1 MAIVPL
7 NSERNISSVVF
18 IDGSLPDLQT
28 ILSGLDPSYTA
39 IVLDP
44 AQNGIQQMADAL
56 AGINGLDAVHIIS
69 HGSNGQIN
77 LGTGQLS
84 QNTLAQYQ
92 NQLATIGNA
101 LSGTG
106 DLLLYG
112 CDVAQD
118 NRGQAFISALSAAT
132 GADVAASTDLTG
144 AAFLG
149 GNWTLEATTG
159 KVEAETIQ
167 ANISGVLADTLD
179 ITLLPDAGLLTQAVL
194 AGDSGITIVD
204 GSELYTGADVA
215 AGTVDALSQS
225 VDGSYIGVKIP
236 SGIVL
241 STGSLLDLPG
251 SNTSSAFGG
260 DNGAAGSE
268 ELLAY
273 VQSALGESSAY
284 ATNNAA
290 ILEFNFT
297 VSDPNAQY
305 IKFDV
310 AFASEEYPEYV
321 GSFIDIAT
329 VLVDG
334 VNVALFDG
342 DATRPLTV
350 TQSNV
355 DSGHFIDNAAVDG
368 VSPIATEFDGISIP
382 LSIIAPL
389 DQTQT
394 VHTIKIGIADTNDS
408 VLDSAVFVGNM
419 AVTTLQ
425 GDDVYVPIDDTL
437 IQTEDDY
444 AKLLSDPNLL
454 DGDFSEADLAKLAK
468 FGITEAQFTDLLNIF
483 NQANTW
489 EDTDPVGKNDDVN
502 LYGGDDVADG
512 GIGNDTIDG
521 GEGNDVLSGGAGKN
535 KLIGGAGIDTVDY
548 SSFTSAVTVDLSKTT
563 KQKTSANSTDTLK
576 GFENLLGSS
585 YDDKLAGNASDNVF
599 DAGDGD
605 NTIKG
610 GAGNDTL
617 VLEGTA
623 DDYSFSVDKG
633 GKNPLAFFTF
643 TGLKSTDI
651 VEIASHQ
658 NGRTDKMVGIEK
670 INFKGDNSTVTVS
683 AGSPESLLYNV
694 ATYYDD
700 SLTGTD
706 DNDTID
712 AGQGN
717 DTVDGGIG
725 DDSLTG
731 GAGNDT
737 FIVDSAG
744 DVITELTGKGSGTD
758 SVTLAATY
766 AAATYSIAANNAEN
780 IDAGLLTAAITL
792 AGNTGKNTL
801 TGGSGNDTLDGGTG
815 ADSLAGGLGNDTYI
829 VDNAKDKVSETSTS
843 VEEIDTVQS
852 SINYTLGA
860 NLENL
865 ILTGSSNLN
874 GTGNLLDN
882 SLTGNTGKNTLTGNA
897 GNDTLDGGLGIDVLT
912 GGLGDDTL
920 IYDSA
925 DSKIDGGAGIDLLEI
940 TGSDIILDLS
950 LIKAKAIT
958 GIEKLDLSGTGNNSL
973 LANQTSLLKLT
984 GSSEHDLYVT
994 GDVGDSVTVTQS
1006 MWTDMG
1012 VTDVEGVSYHQY
1024 IHVTGAVTDNLYVLD
1039 TLTQNL
1045 A

>member
-1 MAIVPL
+1 
-7 NSERNISSVVF
+7 
-18 IDGSLPDLQT
+18 
-28 ILSGLDPSYTA
+28 
-39 IVLDP
+39 
-44 AQNGIQQMADAL
+44 
-56 AGINGLDAVHIIS
+56 
-69 HGSNGQIN
+69 
-77 LGTGQLS
+77 
-84 QNTLAQYQ
+84 
-92 NQLATIGNA
+92 
-101 LSGTG
+101 
-106 DLLLYG
+106 
-112 CDVAQD
+112 
-118 NRGQAFISALSAAT
+118 
-132 GADVAASTDLTG
+132 
-144 AAFLG
+144 
-149 GNWTLEATTG
+149 
-159 KVEAETIQ
+159 
-167 ANISGVLADTLD
+167 
-179 ITLLPDAGLLTQAVL
+179 
-194 AGDSGITIVD
+194 
-204 GSELYTGADVA
+204 
-215 AGTVDALSQS
+215 
-225 VDGSYIGVKIP
+225 
-236 SGIVL
+236 
-241 STGSLLDLPG
+241 
-251 SNTSSAFGG
+251 
-260 DNGAAGSE
+260 
-268 ELLAY
+268 
-273 VQSALGESSAY
+273 
-284 ATNNAA
+284 
-290 ILEFNFT
+290 
-297 VSDPNAQY
+297 
-305 IKFDV
+305 
-310 AFASEEYPEYV
+310 
-321 GSFIDIAT
+321 
-329 VLVDG
+329 
-334 VNVALFDG
+334 
-342 DATRPLTV
+342 
-350 TQSNV
+350 
-355 DSGHFIDNAAVDG
+355 
-368 VSPIATEFDGISIP
+368 
-382 LSIIAPL
+382 
-389 DQTQT
+389 
-394 VHTIKIGIADTNDS
+394 
-408 VLDSAVFVGNM
+408 
-419 AVTTLQ
+419 
-425 GDDVYVPIDDTL
+425 
-437 IQTEDDY
+437 
-444 AKLLSDPNLL
+444 
-454 DGDFSEADLAKLAK
+454 
-468 FGITEAQFTDLLNIF
+468 
-483 NQANTW
+483 
-489 EDTDPVGKNDDVN
+489 
-502 LYGGDDVADG
+502 
-512 GIGNDTIDG
+512 
-521 GEGNDVLSGGAGKN
+521 
-535 KLIGGAGIDTVDY
+535 VDY
-548 SSFTSAVTVDLSKTT
+548 SSSVSAVTVDLSKTG
-563 KQKTSANSTDTLK
+563 KQKTSAESTDTLK

-585 YDDKLAGNASDNVF
+585 FDDKLAGNAADNVF
-599 DAGDGD
+599 DAGDGN
-605 NTIKG
+605 NTIRG

-617 VLEGTA
+617 ILDGTA

-670 INFKGDNSTVTVS
+670 IQFKGDDTTVAIS
-683 AGSPESLLYNV
+683 AATPESLLYNV

-712 AGQGN
+712 AGQGH

-758 SVTLAATY
+758 SITLAATY
-766 AAATYSIAANNAEN
+766 AADTYSIAANIEK

-792 AGNTGKNTL
+792 TGNTGKNTL
-801 TGGSGNDTLDGGTG
+801 AGGSGNDTLDGGAG
-815 ADSLAGGLGNDTYI
+815 ADSLMGGLGNDTYV

-865 ILTGSSNLN
+865 ILTGASNIK

-897 GNDTLDGGLGIDVLT
+897 GNDTLDGGLGIDVLS

-984 GSSEHDLYVT
+984 GSSGHDLYVT

-1012 VTDVEGVSYHQY
+1012 VTDVEGVSFHQY